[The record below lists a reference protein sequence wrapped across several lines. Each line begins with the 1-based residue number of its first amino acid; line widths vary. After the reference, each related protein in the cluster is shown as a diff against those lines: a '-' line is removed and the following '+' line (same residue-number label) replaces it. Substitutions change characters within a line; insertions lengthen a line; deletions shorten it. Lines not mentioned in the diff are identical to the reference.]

1 VNYAFHPEAEAEFVQ
16 AIEYYE
22 ECEASLGYDFAVEVY
37 SAIERTMAYPKA
49 WPIIE
54 EDIRRSLIRRFPYGI
69 LYAEAAEELFIVAVM
84 HLHQDPDYWKHRV
97 K

>member
-1 VNYAFHPEAEAEFVQ
+1 MRYSFHPEAETEFVQ

-49 WPIIE
+49 WPIVE
-54 EDIRRSLIRRFPYGI
+54 EDIRRSLVRRFPYGI
-69 LYAEAAEELFIVAVM
+69 LYAEEREELFIVAVM
-84 HLHQDPDYWKHRV
+84 HLHRDPDYWKHRV

>member
-1 VNYAFHPEAEAEFVQ
+1 MKYSFHPEAEAEFVQ

-54 EDIRRSLIRRFPYGI
+54 EDIRRSLVRRFPYGI
-69 LYAEAAEELFIVAVM
+69 LYAEEDEELFIVAIM
-84 HLHQDPDYWKHRV
+84 NLHRDPEYWKHRI